1 MSAHDNAQLVREL
14 YEAFN
19 KGDLAKAIALAA
31 EDMEVE
37 FVPFGQTFHGRQG
50 FNDFIGGF
58 KRAFPD
64 LIVTVTNQVATENQ
78 VVNECTWRGTN
89 TGPLVTPAGEI
100 PPTNRKVEGGRFCEV
115 YEIKNGKL
123 AADRNYQDVASWL
136 RQLGL
141 VP

>member
-1 MSAHDNAQLVREL
+1 MAA
-14 YEAFN
+14 
-19 KGDLAKAIALAA
+19 ALAA

-50 FNDFIGGF
+50 FSDFIGGF

-64 LIVTVTNQVATENQ
+64 LIVTVTNQVADENQ

-89 TGPLVTPAGEI
+89 TGPLITPMGEI
-100 PPTNRKVEGGRFCEV
+100 PPTNRKVEGGRFIEV

-123 AADRNYQDVASWL
+123 AVDRNYQDAASWL